1 MNGYVKRLLF
11 WLGVGAASVLF
22 LYCLIPEPKDNP
34 YMEIYSASNGDDF
47 SGCGFSDSEKSG
59 RVFRF
64 YMTPEDCRLIDYGG
78 DVFTISIEYPSMK
91 VVKAR
96 VDNSVV
102 TIRMFPILRSSF
114 QEGAFLEGEIPS
126 KIIEG
131 VKFYDYGGL
140 TTRTFDGGEGETVF
154 ATDHKRFW
162 LAKRLF
168 KDLRV
173 SYQYARKYEDIRSMD
188 RFVMSFLK
196 QVIVN

>member
-1 MNGYVKRLLF
+1 MSGSMRRTLYWLGAGMFFLLF
-11 WLGVGAASVLF
+11 LF
-22 LYCLIPEPKDNP
+22 FLIPEPKDNP
-34 YMEIYSASNGDDF
+34 YVKIYSASNDNDF
-47 SGCGFSDSEKSG
+47 SGCEFSDGKG
-59 RVFRF
+59 AGVLFRF
-64 YMTPEDCRLIDYGG
+64 QMAPEDCRLIDYGG
-78 DVFTISIEYPSMK
+78 DVITISIEYPSMK

-96 VDNSVV
+96 VDESVV

-114 QEGAFLEGEIPS
+114 QEGAFLEGETPS

-140 TTRTFDGGEGETVF
+140 VTRTFDGGEGETVF
-154 ATDHKRFW
+154 ATDHKHFW

-188 RFVMSFLK
+188 SFVMSFLK
-196 QVIVN
+196 QVVIN